1 MGEFR
6 LSPSAD
12 SDLDAIWLYAA
23 RGSGS
28 IEAANR
34 LIDSITDR
42 IWLLAQHPQIGRRRE
57 YDLRQGLRS
66 FPAGQYV
73 IFYRIEGEE
82 VLILHILH
90 GSRDI
95 AGQPEN

>member
-1 MGEFR
+1 MGKFR

-28 IEAANR
+28 IELANR

-57 YDLRQGLRS
+57 HDLRRDLRS

-73 IFYRIEGEE
+73 IFYRIEDEE
-82 VLILHILH
+82 VLILHVLR

-95 AGQPEN
+95 TSQLEN